1 MGIRKVLHPVISSDG
16 KYREIR
22 AAIFDMTNREKE
34 IFCSVLEKAKLPY
47 GCAAN
52 ISRYVHTKER
62 TIWGYKSHD
71 AHFLLHYLLQFAV
84 KKTLKPE
91 VALPLIRL
99 GAFLRSLWSK
109 VFTLADLNR
118 LEQEIIEILCHFE
131 MIFPSAF
138 FDIMIH
144 LLVHLCKEIEYGG
157 PAHLRC
163 MWPIERYLAK
173 LKSYVRNRSKPEGS
187 IAEGYLAE
195 ECLTFCSRFL
205 SGDAVP
211 KFESCPKKM
220 EYPIATK
227 QVKRQFVTTHQLQ
240 QQKRNKKSTEVYTP
254 RKSARLNNAQVTIP
268 NQVKSSRK
276 PELLKNQQTRRNSE
290 AEVTSARNSARLV
303 GARPEIIDAALKQK
317 PKSVEEKSA
326 QKSALIKNSQG
337 IDENVDLKSGSVRRK
352 LDLHNSIDAGKD
364 VDEGEDVDGDEN
376 MDENDMED
384 DVLPPP
390 PPLSPSSPIKPM
402 KLSEYEMIK
411 FLNMERNRQRCIALG
426 VPELAVGVSAAFKKD
441 KGKSKGKKNI
451 RDEDEYI
458 EESEEQSED
467 DASEILPKK
476 TQKVKKNK
484 VLNGPTTRSRSNA
497 VTTTENGSTQNDKNE
512 AVANSGMVEPAKTQ
526 LPCCQGLGSM
536 VDYLA
541 MRERKQKE
549 AASAIATGSGTK
561 NDKVPETDLPDI
573 EMEEVEAVKVPKR
586 LRGKTR
592 MDKKRAERNAKSRRQ
607 YTDTHTAGPKLFSQ
621 IEHKMK
627 NKQPDDEQPDDQQ
640 PDGEQPDGEQPDGE
654 QPDDDLYYAKI
665 FAKTRKRKP
674 GRKYQSNPDVME
686 FRIDTINKKLGSSE
700 GLDGL
705 DELVSG
711 AKKSHGR
718 GWLIGRHDPK
728 CLKTSTSAPA
738 PTDSYV
744 QELTKKIRQEVAVE
758 VEAKVNQKV
767 CAEVDGK
774 INRKVQDNLTLALKK
789 LAEAN
794 PTLNV
799 DIGEICATISS
810 DTVGDG
816 TPMTNGPSS

>member
-1 MGIRKVLHPVISSDG
+1 MDNEENTWIKLPKFSDGYIRGVLHPVISSDG
-16 KYREIR
+16 KYHEIR

-34 IFCSVLEKAKLPY
+34 IFCSVLEKAKLSY

-220 EYPIATK
+220 EYPIGTRRNKDGKPIHLKESQWIACHRYILFNCDNKDIETLIEEHRALIDATK

-254 RKSARLNNAQVTIP
+254 RKSARLNNAQ
-268 NQVKSSRK
+268 
-276 PELLKNQQTRRNSE
+276 
-290 AEVTSARNSARLV
+290 
-303 GARPEIIDAALKQK
+303 
-317 PKSVEEKSA
+317 
-326 QKSALIKNSQG
+326 
-337 IDENVDLKSGSVRRK
+337 
-352 LDLHNSIDAGKD
+352 
-364 VDEGEDVDGDEN
+364 
-376 MDENDMED
+376 D

-402 KLSEYEMIK
+402 KLSKYEMIK
-411 FLNMERNRQRCIALG
+411 FLNMERNRQRCRALG

-512 AVANSGMVEPAKTQ
+512 AAANSGMVESAKTQ

-573 EMEEVEAVKVPKR
+573 EMEEVEA
-586 LRGKTR
+586 
-592 MDKKRAERNAKSRRQ
+592 
-607 YTDTHTAGPKLFSQ
+607 
-621 IEHKMK
+621 
-627 NKQPDDEQPDDQQ
+627 DDEQPDDQ
-640 PDGEQPDGEQPDGE
+640 QPDGE

-744 QELTKKIRQEVAVE
+744 QELTKKIRQEVVVE

>member
-1 MGIRKVLHPVISSDG
+1 MDNEENTWIKLPKFSDGYIRGVLHPVISSDG

-220 EYPIATK
+220 EYPIG
-227 QVKRQFVTTHQLQ
+227 
-240 QQKRNKKSTEVYTP
+240 
-254 RKSARLNNAQVTIP
+254 
-268 NQVKSSRK
+268 
-276 PELLKNQQTRRNSE
+276 TRRNKDGKPIHLKESQWIACHRYIE
-290 AEVTSARNSARLV
+290 PVIRNTV
-303 GARPEIIDAALKQK
+303 
-317 PKSVEEKSA
+317 
-326 QKSALIKNSQG
+326 SQG

-364 VDEGEDVDGDEN
+364 VDEGEDIDGDEN

-402 KLSEYEMIK
+402 KLSKYEMIK
-411 FLNMERNRQRCIALG
+411 FLNMERNRQRCRALG

-512 AVANSGMVEPAKTQ
+512 AAANSGMVEPAKTQ

-573 EMEEVEAVKVPKR
+573 EMEEVEA
-586 LRGKTR
+586 
-592 MDKKRAERNAKSRRQ
+592 
-607 YTDTHTAGPKLFSQ
+607 
-621 IEHKMK
+621 
-627 NKQPDDEQPDDQQ
+627 DDEQPDDQQ
-640 PDGEQPDGEQPDGE
+640 PDDQQPDGEQPDGE

>member
-1 MGIRKVLHPVISSDG
+1 
-16 KYREIR
+16 
-22 AAIFDMTNREKE
+22 
-34 IFCSVLEKAKLPY
+34 
-47 GCAAN
+47 
-52 ISRYVHTKER
+52 
-62 TIWGYKSHD
+62 
-71 AHFLLHYLLQFAV
+71 
-84 KKTLKPE
+84 
-91 VALPLIRL
+91 
-99 GAFLRSLWSK
+99 
-109 VFTLADLNR
+109 
-118 LEQEIIEILCHFE
+118 
-131 MIFPSAF
+131 
-138 FDIMIH
+138 
-144 LLVHLCKEIEYGG
+144 
-157 PAHLRC
+157 
-163 MWPIERYLAK
+163 
-173 LKSYVRNRSKPEGS
+173 
-187 IAEGYLAE
+187 
-195 ECLTFCSRFL
+195 
-205 SGDAVP
+205 
-211 KFESCPKKM
+211 
-220 EYPIATK
+220 
-227 QVKRQFVTTHQLQ
+227 
-240 QQKRNKKSTEVYTP
+240 
-254 RKSARLNNAQVTIP
+254 
-268 NQVKSSRK
+268 
-276 PELLKNQQTRRNSE
+276 
-290 AEVTSARNSARLV
+290 
-303 GARPEIIDAALKQK
+303 
-317 PKSVEEKSA
+317 
-326 QKSALIKNSQG
+326 
-337 IDENVDLKSGSVRRK
+337 
-352 LDLHNSIDAGKD
+352 
-364 VDEGEDVDGDEN
+364 
-376 MDENDMED
+376 
-384 DVLPPP
+384 
-390 PPLSPSSPIKPM
+390 
-402 KLSEYEMIK
+402 
-411 FLNMERNRQRCIALG
+411 MERNRQRCRALG

-512 AVANSGMVEPAKTQ
+512 AAANSGMVEPAKTQ

-549 AASAIATGSGTK
+549 ATSAIATGSGTK

-573 EMEEVEAVKVPKR
+573 EMEEVEA
-586 LRGKTR
+586 
-592 MDKKRAERNAKSRRQ
+592 
-607 YTDTHTAGPKLFSQ
+607 
-621 IEHKMK
+621 
-627 NKQPDDEQPDDQQ
+627 DDEQPDDQ
-640 PDGEQPDGEQPDGE
+640 QPDGEQPDGE

-767 CAEVDGK
+767 RAEVDGK

-810 DTVGDG
+810 DTVGISKNLDVNLRERAGRFDVALYQESLVSPYGYICQGHVGRQHMARKWNGKELRRAENGGIRTIRLRGMSVSLAGPDG
-816 TPMTNGPSS
+816 RLVKGGIAGLLGGWRWRSGRT

>member
-1 MGIRKVLHPVISSDG
+1 MLSEQQFMYGVELCNRQNPIETIKDSQGAEGEGVTTGIGACGWYQEQSGHLLSFPLNKLIEQLMRRSSQETANAEG
-16 KYREIR
+16 
-22 AAIFDMTNREKE
+22 
-34 IFCSVLEKAKLPY
+34 CS
-47 GCAAN
+47 
-52 ISRYVHTKER
+52 
-62 TIWGYKSHD
+62 
-71 AHFLLHYLLQFAV
+71 FA
-84 KKTLKPE
+84 
-91 VALPLIRL
+91 
-99 GAFLRSLWSK
+99 SM
-109 VFTLADLNR
+109 NR
-118 LEQEIIEILCHFE
+118 LI
-131 MIFPSAF
+131 
-138 FDIMIH
+138 
-144 LLVHLCKEIEYGG
+144 G
-157 PAHLRC
+157 
-163 MWPIERYLAK
+163 
-173 LKSYVRNRSKPEGS
+173 
-187 IAEGYLAE
+187 
-195 ECLTFCSRFL
+195 
-205 SGDAVP
+205 
-211 KFESCPKKM
+211 
-220 EYPIATK
+220 ATK

-402 KLSEYEMIK
+402 KLSKYEMIK
-411 FLNMERNRQRCIALG
+411 FLNMERNRQRCRALG

-467 DASEILPKK
+467 DASEILPK
-476 TQKVKKNK
+476 
-484 VLNGPTTRSRSNA
+484 
-497 VTTTENGSTQNDKNE
+497 NDKNE
-512 AVANSGMVEPAKTQ
+512 AAANSGMVEPAKTQ

-573 EMEEVEAVKVPKR
+573 EMEEVEA
-586 LRGKTR
+586 
-592 MDKKRAERNAKSRRQ
+592 DDE
-607 YTDTHTAGPKLFSQ
+607 
-621 IEHKMK
+621 
-627 NKQPDDEQPDDQQ
+627 QPDDQQPDDQQ
-640 PDGEQPDGEQPDGE
+640 PDGEQPDGEQMTTYTMQRFLPK
-654 QPDDDLYYAKI
+654 L
-665 FAKTRKRKP
+665 
-674 GRKYQSNPDVME
+674 
-686 FRIDTINKKLGSSE
+686 DTINKKLGSSE

-758 VEAKVNQKV
+758 VEAKPCAGGRRRSGRLVYSLLFNWTRKQPAYVDLGEEGSNVVGQVAPYLNMGQKNAYGNIHSGV
-767 CAEVDGK
+767 KIARNIQTRVESTKILLVMEEMDTRDIVSDEDDFVTQAEKIIMVPYTYTEFIDG
-774 INRKVQDNLTLALKK
+774 LTFLVKDK
-789 LAEAN
+789 F
-794 PTLNV
+794 V
-799 DIGEICATISS
+799 TISRIN
-810 DTVGDG
+810 DAVKR
-816 TPMTNGPSS
+816 NI